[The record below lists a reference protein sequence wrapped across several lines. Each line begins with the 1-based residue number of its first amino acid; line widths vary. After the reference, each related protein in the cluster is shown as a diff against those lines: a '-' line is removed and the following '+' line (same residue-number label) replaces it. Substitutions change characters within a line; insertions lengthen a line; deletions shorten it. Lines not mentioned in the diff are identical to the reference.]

1 MTKFLKT
8 AKTGLITALNSI
20 SNQYFYL
27 IGLFWMGAS
36 FLYIGEPH
44 FWNVCGFAILFTGV
58 QSIINEIKL
67 NKN

>member
-8 AKTGLITALNSI
+8 AKTGLVKIIKTLTDQWFS
-20 SNQYFYL
+20 F

-36 FLYIGEPH
+36 FIYIGKPQ
-44 FWNVCGFAILFTGV
+44 FWSILGFAILFTGV

-67 NKN
+67 NKK